1 MMTQRITTLLVALAL
16 ITLAA
21 TAQNAQKSTS
31 NGKKSTIQL
40 TQQYINFLKKKAQGK
55 QQIAQKRSS
64 DPATVTREQKV
75 KEAESTQENDADESF
90 DDFMGDLNANFDE
103 LNQ

>member
-55 QQIAQKRSS
+55 QQSK
-64 DPATVTREQKV
+64 
-75 KEAESTQENDADESF
+75 
-90 DDFMGDLNANFDE
+90 DLNFHFHLPPPNCRQTSEYPPHRIQD
-103 LNQ
+103 NNRCG